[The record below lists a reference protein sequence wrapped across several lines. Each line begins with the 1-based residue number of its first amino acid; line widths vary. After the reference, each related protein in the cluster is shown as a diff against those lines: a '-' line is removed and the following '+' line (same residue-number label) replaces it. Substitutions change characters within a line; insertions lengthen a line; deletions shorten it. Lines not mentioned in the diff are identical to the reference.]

1 MKEDDLMNTVGLMIP
16 TKEHE
21 HRRVLRPC
29 DIASMKHKEQLYLCH
44 GYGEICGFSDE
55 DYRASGAH
63 IDDPKEVMRKQI
75 ICDPKIGDA
84 SYLQDLADGTILF
97 GWVHPAETK
106 ERAELLMRKKM
117 NAFAWENMYE
127 EGRAVF
133 YKNSELAGKAAVLH
147 AFQLYGTLP
156 HTC

>member
-117 NAFAWENMYE
+117 NAFA
-127 EGRAVF
+127 
-133 YKNSELAGKAAVLH
+133 
-147 AFQLYGTLP
+147 
-156 HTC
+156 

>member
-75 ICDPKIGDA
+75 ICDPKNRRCQLSTGAGRWHDLVWLGTSCRNQRTRRIADA
-84 SYLQDLADGTILF
+84 
-97 GWVHPAETK
+97 
-106 ERAELLMRKKM
+106 
-117 NAFAWENMYE
+117 
-127 EGRAVF
+127 
-133 YKNSELAGKAAVLH
+133 
-147 AFQLYGTLP
+147 
-156 HTC
+156 